1 MRNKEIIERNL
12 SDKILELFYL
22 KEYNQKQ
29 ISRELDIPYTQVYRF
44 LRDHKLKNFNDEK
57 LEALSMS
64 DDFNPLNVISYYF
77 QSVHHSAKELAFTG
91 IVAEMLREK
100 IAKIIYEQ
108 GVESLVRG
116 DNAALLSQWYANAQK
131 MGNLVAGAQKHLEGY
146 ISLFSQVLDVQ
157 REVSYVKVVTDILR
171 QEDPS
176 LYRKIQRALD
186 ADPEA
191 KRVLESLSSQDI
203 MFYWDSESGKV
214 SGRTI
219 ELEEAV

>member
-1 MRNKEIIERNL
+1 MRHKELVERNL
-12 SDKILELFYL
+12 TDKVLELFYI
-22 KEYNQKQ
+22 KGYNQKQ
-29 ISRELDIPYTQVYRF
+29 IAEELQVPYTQVYRF

-57 LEALSMS
+57 LEALAMS

-91 IVAEMLREK
+91 IVSEMLREK
-100 IAKIIYEQ
+100 IAKVISDEGIEALNK
-108 GVESLVRG
+108 GE
-116 DNAALLSQWYANAQK
+116 NAALLSQWYSNAQK
-131 MGNLVAGAQKHLEGY
+131 MAGLVAGAQKHLEGY

-171 QEDPS
+171 QEDPT

-191 KRVLESLSSQDI
+191 KRVLESLSSQDV
-203 MFYWDSESGKV
+203 MFYWDSEGSKIA
-214 SGRTI
+214 SRT
-219 ELEEAV
+219 LEEVN